1 MAAGNKRLPTARQ
14 AAGSRLTWLLAA
26 PQEPQTGSA
35 APPGTRPVLVN
46 AAFQR
51 HARLFGA
58 AGSVCDTRRPPR
70 RRPRSRGGARQ
81 RCHGDSTPA
90 SQIDVWVLFVYSLQE
105 LTRVFP
111 DALCECTHVDV
122 HVHVHTGLNFDM
134 LEFKNVGIII
144 F

>member
-14 AAGSRLTWLLAA
+14 AAGSRLTRLLAA

-35 APPGTRPVLVN
+35 ALPGTRPVLVN

-51 HARLFGA
+51 RARLFWA
-58 AGSVCDTRRPPR
+58 AGGVCDTR
-70 RRPRSRGGARQ
+70 RRPRSRGGGRQ

-111 DALCECTHVDV
+111 DTL
-122 HVHVHTGLNFDM
+122 
-134 LEFKNVGIII
+134 
-144 F
+144 